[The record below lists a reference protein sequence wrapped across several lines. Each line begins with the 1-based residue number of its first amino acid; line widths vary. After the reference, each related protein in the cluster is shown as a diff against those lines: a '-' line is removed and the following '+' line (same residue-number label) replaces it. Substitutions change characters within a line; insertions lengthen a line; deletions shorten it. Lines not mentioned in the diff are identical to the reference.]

1 MYLMPGWSAKGAE
14 AFGQSGRPLDPPTHT
29 QSCLPGPWAD
39 LAPSSP
45 IMKSFLPFAVLVVL
59 LVFLAGPRPAQAS
72 SSLAQSFE
80 QFQKKVKEFTET
92 VVEKTKAAITQIKHS
107 DLPSKTRTWITENIQ
122 KVKDKVESTF
132 KKH

>member
-14 AFGQSGRPLDPPTHT
+14 AFGQSGSPLITAGPWTLPPTPSPACLDP
-29 QSCLPGPWAD
+29 GP
-39 LAPSSP
+39 
-45 IMKSFLPFAVLVVL
+45 IC
-59 LVFLAGPRPAQAS
+59 PRPAQAS

>member
-1 MYLMPGWSAKGAE
+1 
-14 AFGQSGRPLDPPTHT
+14 
-29 QSCLPGPWAD
+29 
-39 LAPSSP
+39 
-45 IMKSFLPFAVLVVL
+45 MKAFLPFAVALWVPSL
-59 LVFLAGPRPAQAS
+59 LEGPRPAQAS